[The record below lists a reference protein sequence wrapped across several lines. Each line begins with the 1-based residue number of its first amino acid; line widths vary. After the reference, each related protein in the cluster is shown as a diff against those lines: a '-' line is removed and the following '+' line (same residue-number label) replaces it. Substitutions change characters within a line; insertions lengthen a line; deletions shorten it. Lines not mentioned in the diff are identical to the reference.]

1 MTTTTPPLAATS
13 TAPLRLTPAQY
24 GFLLRGLHPNRVS
37 RTPSGQS
44 HLEQWDVRRTLTQVF
59 GFGGWTLT
67 TLRLWQ
73 IAQLEIPPGTITQ
86 TKWKNNVKTQV
97 PNEKTLW
104 TVVYGAEV
112 RLTIKNADG
121 TIGAVFEDGA
131 TGDSTNQP
139 SLGDAHDQ
147 ALKTSLS
154 QALKRCAVNL
164 GDQFGLGLYNGG
176 NLDPVVI
183 STALP
188 PAADTADAPAAAI
201 AHEPAPV
208 QGETPATV
216 DEYSEPIGRG
226 EPPADPQPARAEQPA
241 APPAGMLGGRVPAE
255 PPATVQ
261 REPGESAAA
270 AAVRAVREREAARYG
285 TAAAPP
291 PAANGNGNGGPRPR
305 QPRDDG
311 ETLSL
316 VDAVLT
322 CHEDEK
328 LHSLFRAGEQLTPA
342 GHHTDVRRF
351 VDAAAAVLLGL
362 PAEGPLLLGKLIVA
376 TKKHLDEQTMS
387 VRDHVNAEA
396 AFAAEHPTPAA

>member
-164 GDQFGLGLYNGG
+164 GDQFGLSLYNGG
-176 NLDPVVI
+176 NIAPVVL

-188 PAADTADAPAAAI
+188 PAADTADAPAADLT
-201 AHEPAPV
+201 HEPAPV
-208 QGETPATV
+208 QGETPDGTYRDADDGQV
-216 DEYSEPIGRG
+216 YA
-226 EPPADPQPARAEQPA
+226 EPPSGGLGDDMRDADTHPLPPERPA
-241 APPAGMLGGRVPAE
+241 APPP
-255 PPATVQ
+255 PPAGATAVERAKNAQ
-261 REPGESAAA
+261 RAK
-270 AAVRAVREREAARYG
+270 EAERYG
-285 TAAAPP
+285 TAPTA
-291 PAANGNGNGGPRPR
+291 PAAANGNGGPRAR

-311 ETLSL
+311 EALSL

-328 LHSLFRAGEQLTPA
+328 LHSLFRAGEQLAPA

-351 VDAAAAVLLGL
+351 VDAPAAVLLGL
-362 PAEGPLLLGKLIVA
+362 PAEGPLLLGKLIVQVKA
-376 TKKHLDEQTMS
+376 HLDAEAMS

-396 AFAAEHPTPAA
+396 AFAAEHPTTAASAR